1 VKLYL
6 DTSVLVAILLA
17 NPFTAR
23 AFRYLNDATPS
34 LVVSDYAAAEFASAV
49 ARMVRMRELTVDAAR
64 KAFATFDRLAPRVV
78 QRIETSSADI
88 KSAETFLRRPD
99 LALRAP
105 DAINIAIAERIGA
118 SLMTFD
124 DKMAASA
131 RTLDVEVAPA

>member
-1 VKLYL
+1 MKLYL
-6 DTSVLVAILLA
+6 DTSVLVAILVTD
-17 NPFTAR
+17 PFTAR

-64 KAFATFDRLAPRVV
+64 KAFATFDGLAPRIV

-88 KSAETFLRRPD
+88 KSAETFLRRLD

-105 DAINIAIAERIGA
+105 DAITIAIAERIGA